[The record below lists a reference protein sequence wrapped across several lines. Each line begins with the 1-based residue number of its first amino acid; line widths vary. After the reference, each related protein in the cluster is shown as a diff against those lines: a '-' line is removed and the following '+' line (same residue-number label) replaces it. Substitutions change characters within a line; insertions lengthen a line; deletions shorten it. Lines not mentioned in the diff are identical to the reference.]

1 MRKGTIHPRLRPE
14 EFGMF
19 AAVLRDDDGFPR
31 TYGAW
36 LARSSPGMDG
46 QLVQAVDIGFDEFV
60 AYCRHRCSPPRKTM
74 LDALA
79 SSKLAA

>member
-1 MRKGTIHPRLRPE
+1 MRKSSIHPRLRPE

-36 LARSSPGMDG
+36 LAGSTPGPDG
-46 QLVQAVDIGFDEFV
+46 SHVDAVDIGFDEFV
-60 AYCRHRCSPPRKTM
+60 AYCRHRCTHPRKVM

-79 SSKLAA
+79 SSKLAG